1 MISSVFLRYNALEL
15 CRQEVGDISVLF
27 CAMLCRVKSTEIL
40 SIDPLFRTSL
50 ALREQSNS
58 GSNSAILVSLAK
70 NILLEAVVTDA

>member
-15 CRQEVGDISVLF
+15 CRQEVGDINVLF
-27 CAMLCRVKSTEIL
+27 CAMLYRVESTDIL